1 MIAEPHM
8 KVVNGDISPGA
19 VTKSPKT
26 KSTTLGAS
34 PATMITGIN
43 AKELNKLV
51 YQLRWRAEPLTTSRL
66 FLMTTE
72 WMAVIMED
80 ATPKKIPTAE
90 TGVPSRKT
98 PTKNPM
104 VTTAHAA
111 RIRREGRACRRKKDV
126 PTVNGR
132 TMPRAT

>member
-1 MIAEPHM
+1 MAEPHI

-26 KSTTLGAS
+26 RSTTLGAS

-51 YQLRWRAEPLTTSRL
+51 YQLKWRAEPLTTSRL

-98 PTKNPM
+98 PMKKPK
-104 VTTAHAA
+104 VTREHARRA
-111 RIRREGRACRRKKDV
+111 GREGRE
-126 PTVNGR
+126 GR
-132 TMPRAT
+132 